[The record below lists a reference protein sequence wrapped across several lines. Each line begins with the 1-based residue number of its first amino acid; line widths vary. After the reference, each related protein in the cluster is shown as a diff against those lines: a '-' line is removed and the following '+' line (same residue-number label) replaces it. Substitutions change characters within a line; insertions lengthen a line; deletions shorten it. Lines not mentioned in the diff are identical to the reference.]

1 MLVGKLQ
8 FPGLESQL
16 PKTAAVTRYVFSKP
30 HPEDKLNVDIVKRI
44 IWIWQFTAVKTEAPA
59 ADFSQMSEI
68 SALFP
73 TKNEKFL
80 VSTCNRGLSLKA
92 ALMKLAG

>member
-16 PKTAAVTRYVFSKP
+16 PETAAVTRYVFNKP

-68 SALFP
+68 SALFS
-73 TKNEKFL
+73 TKN
-80 VSTCNRGLSLKA
+80 
-92 ALMKLAG
+92 